1 MISMFGYSNDLLL
14 TRHKIDTSSLN
25 SVQEAWQLQIT
36 KGQCFERLAG

>member
-1 MISMFGYSNDLLL
+1 MISLFGYSNDLVL

-25 SVQEAWQLQIT
+25 SGQEAWQLQIT